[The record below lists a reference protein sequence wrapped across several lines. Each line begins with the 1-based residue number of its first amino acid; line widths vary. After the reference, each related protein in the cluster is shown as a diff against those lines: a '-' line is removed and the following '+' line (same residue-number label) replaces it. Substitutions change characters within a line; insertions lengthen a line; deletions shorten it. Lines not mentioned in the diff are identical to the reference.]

1 MKNISPKGFATINI
15 LGMHM
20 QGLADLVAM
29 PTQAEYVW
37 DIPYLNRKKIL
48 FHYQILTYSSMLK
61 SDNDT
66 GLL

>member
-1 MKNISPKGFATINI
+1 
-15 LGMHM
+15 M

-29 PTQAEYVW
+29 PTQAEFVW
-37 DIPYLNRKKIL
+37 DIPYLNRKKFL